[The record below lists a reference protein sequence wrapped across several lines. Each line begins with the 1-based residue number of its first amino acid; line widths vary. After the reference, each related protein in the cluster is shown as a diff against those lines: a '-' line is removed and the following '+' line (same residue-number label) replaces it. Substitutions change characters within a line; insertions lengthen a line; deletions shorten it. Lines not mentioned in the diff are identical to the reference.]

1 LLETDFMRRW
11 LAYLAEPRQ
20 AAAVRDEGVTL
31 GFLPH
36 PILQPLL
43 PFMDLP
49 PHVRA
54 LSYEGQDPQELFART
69 RAVVTDFSSIAFN
82 AAYLERPVV
91 YYQFDAD
98 SVLGGGHTGRQSY
111 FEYSRD
117 GFGPVVE
124 TREAAVDAA
133 VEALAHGPSPLP
145 EYQARIDA
153 TFTLRDGR
161 CCERVV
167 ARVLETESLRSG
179 LPPTPTPAPPPARV

>member
-1 LLETDFMRRW
+1 
-11 LAYLAEPRQ
+11 
-20 AAAVRDEGVTL
+20 V
-31 GFLPH
+31 
-36 PILQPLL
+36 
-43 PFMDLP
+43 
-49 PHVRA
+49 
-54 LSYEGQDPQELFART
+54 
-69 RAVVTDFSSIAFN
+69 
-82 AAYLERPVV
+82 
-91 YYQFDAD
+91 
-98 SVLGGGHTGRQSY
+98 
-111 FEYSRD
+111 YSRD

-179 LPPTPTPAPPPARV
+179 LPAVPTP